1 MGLATFLF
9 YVTFSTH
16 GYTQINVVPMPNID
30 VCERVK
36 EHMLSNIAHER
47 DTSLFSKDTR
57 ISVMAPQ
64 VPECKSF

>member
-9 YVTFSTH
+9 YVTFTTH
-16 GYTQINVVPMPNID
+16 GYTQINVVPMPNEV
-30 VCERVK
+30 VCEQVK
-36 EHMLSNIAHER
+36 SYMVTEMVHER

-57 ISVMAPQ
+57 PSVDAPM